1 MANQPVTKTIEIP
14 ENVYIN
20 NSESA
25 TLTLDCSPQI
35 TENATKNQSNNGI
48 KTGIL
53 QKLKGGILLVVGYLL
68 SPLCWWND
76 LIINLPIAYGFGYVI
91 SLWRS
96 EWFFGAAIAGYW
108 LSNLVGIVL
117 MQMGTKDILQT
128 TAKKRSF
135 KHEIFSG
142 VLTSTAYT
150 AVIVAL
156 VYFHVLDLSAILP
169 IEVQL

>member
-1 MANQPVTKTIEIP
+1 MIKQPVTKTLEIP
-14 ENVYIN
+14 DNLYKSNLAIAPLLSEHELQCHEKPLN
-20 NSESA
+20 NES
-25 TLTLDCSPQI
+25 
-35 TENATKNQSNNGI
+35 
-48 KTGIL
+48 KTGIF
-53 QKLKGGILLVVGYLL
+53 QKLKGGLLLVVGYLL

-76 LIINLPIAYGFGYVI
+76 LIINLPIAYGFGYVV

-96 EWFFGAAIAGYW
+96 EWFLGAAIAGYW

-135 KHEIFSG
+135 SQEIFSG

-150 AVIVAL
+150 VVVGAL
-156 VYFHVLDLSAILP
+156 VYFHVLDLNAILP

>member
-1 MANQPVTKTIEIP
+1 MQDLKNLKILSPISLAIAPAP
-14 ENVYIN
+14 EL
-20 NSESA
+20 NS
-25 TLTLDCSPQI
+25 
-35 TENATKNQSNNGI
+35 KNPDSVS
-48 KTGIL
+48 IL
-53 QKLKGGILLVVGYLL
+53 QKIKGGVLLTVGYLL

-76 LIINLPIAYGFGYVI
+76 LVINLPIAYGFGYMI
-91 SLWRS
+91 SLWHS
-96 EWFFGAAIAGYW
+96 EWFFPAAIAGYW

-117 MQMGTKDILQT
+117 MQMGAKDMLQS

-135 KHEIFSG
+135 KQEIFSG

-150 AVIVAL
+150 AVIAAL

>member
-1 MANQPVTKTIEIP
+1 MNQPVTKTIEIP
-14 ENVYIN
+14 VNLYTANLEISSIASDCELQI
-20 NSESA
+20 SEKR
-25 TLTLDCSPQI
+25 LN
-35 TENATKNQSNNGI
+35 NAT

-53 QKLKGGILLVVGYLL
+53 HKLKGGILLVVGYLL

-76 LIINLPIAYGFGYVI
+76 LIINLPIAYGFGYVV

-128 TAKKRSF
+128 TVKKRSF

>member
-1 MANQPVTKTIEIP
+1 MTSQPVTKTIEIP
-14 ENVYIN
+14 ANLYTAKLAIA
-20 NSESA
+20 SLES
-25 TLTLDCSPQI
+25 DCEVQV
-35 TENATKNQSNNGI
+35 TENPTNNQVNNGT
-48 KTGIL
+48 KTGIF
-53 QKLKGGILLVVGYLL
+53 QKIKGGTLLVVGYLL

-76 LIINLPIAYGFGYVI
+76 LIINLPIAYGFGYVV

-117 MQMGTKDILQT
+117 MQIGTKDILQT

-142 VLTSTAYT
+142 LLTSTAYT
-150 AVIVAL
+150 AIIVAL

>member
-1 MANQPVTKTIEIP
+1 MTVLKNLATTAEPSLEIATSSDLNPVNPLPKSII
-14 ENVYIN
+14 
-20 NSESA
+20 
-25 TLTLDCSPQI
+25 
-35 TENATKNQSNNGI
+35 
-48 KTGIL
+48 
-53 QKLKGGILLVVGYLL
+53 QKIKGGVFLVVGYLL

-91 SLWRS
+91 SLWHS
-96 EWFFGAAIAGYW
+96 EWFFPAAIVGYW

-117 MQMGTKDILQT
+117 MQIGAKDILQNT
-128 TAKKRSF
+128 VKKRSF
-135 KHEIFSG
+135 KQEIFSG

-150 AVIVAL
+150 VAIVTL

>member
-1 MANQPVTKTIEIP
+1 MTNQPVTKTIEIP
-14 ENVYIN
+14 ENVYLE

-25 TLTLDCSPQI
+25 ALTLDCSPKM
-35 TENATKNQSNNGI
+35 TEKATKNQLNNVA
-48 KTGIL
+48 KTGIS

>member
-1 MANQPVTKTIEIP
+1 M
-14 ENVYIN
+14 
-20 NSESA
+20 
-25 TLTLDCSPQI
+25 
-35 TENATKNQSNNGI
+35 
-48 KTGIL
+48 L
-53 QKLKGGILLVVGYLL
+53 QKIKGGILLVVGYLL

-96 EWFFGAAIAGYW
+96 DWFFGAAIAGYW

-128 TAKKRSF
+128 TGKKRSF
-135 KHEIFSG
+135 SQEIFSG

-156 VYFHVLDLSAILP
+156 VYFHVLDLNAILP

>member
-1 MANQPVTKTIEIP
+1 MQDLKNLKILSPTSLAIAPSSEL
-14 ENVYIN
+14 
-20 NSESA
+20 NSKN
-25 TLTLDCSPQI
+25 LDSV
-35 TENATKNQSNNGI
+35 S
-48 KTGIL
+48 IL
-53 QKLKGGILLVVGYLL
+53 QKIKGGVLLTVGYLL

-76 LIINLPIAYGFGYVI
+76 LVINLPIAYGFGYAI
-91 SLWRS
+91 SLWHS
-96 EWFFGAAIAGYW
+96 EWVFPAAIAGYW

-117 MQMGTKDILQT
+117 MQMGAKDMLQS

-135 KHEIFSG
+135 KQEIFSG
-142 VLTSTAYT
+142 VLTATAYT

>member
-1 MANQPVTKTIEIP
+1 M
-14 ENVYIN
+14 
-20 NSESA
+20 
-25 TLTLDCSPQI
+25 
-35 TENATKNQSNNGI
+35 
-48 KTGIL
+48 
-53 QKLKGGILLVVGYLL
+53 GYLL

>member
-1 MANQPVTKTIEIP
+1 MTSQPVTKTIAIP
-14 ENVYIN
+14 ENVYTSGLSIAPFESTCEIQNPN
-20 NSESA
+20 N
-25 TLTLDCSPQI
+25 LL
-35 TENATKNQSNNGI
+35 NNDKKKSVI
-48 KTGIL
+48 
-53 QKLKGGILLVVGYLL
+53 QKIKGGFLLAVGYLL

-108 LSNLVGIVL
+108 LTNLVGIVM
-117 MQMGTKDILQT
+117 MQMGTKDIMQT

-135 KHEIFSG
+135 RQEVFSG
-142 VLTSTAYT
+142 LLTSTAYT

-169 IEVQL
+169 AEVLL

>member
-1 MANQPVTKTIEIP
+1 MTNQPVTKTIEIP
-14 ENVYIN
+14 TNLYTANLEISSIASDCELQIREKRLN
-20 NSESA
+20 SA
-25 TLTLDCSPQI
+25 T
-35 TENATKNQSNNGI
+35 

-96 EWFFGAAIAGYW
+96 EWFFGAAIVGYW

>member
-1 MANQPVTKTIEIP
+1 MTNQPVTKAIAIP
-14 ENVYIN
+14 ENVYIK

-53 QKLKGGILLVVGYLL
+53 QKLKGGVLLVVGYLL

-108 LSNLVGIVL
+108 LSNLIGIVL
-117 MQMGTKDILQT
+117 MQIGAKDVLQNT
-128 TAKKRSF
+128 EKKRSL
-135 KHEIFSG
+135 KNEIFSG
-142 VLTSTAYT
+142 MLTSTAYT
-150 AVIVAL
+150 MVIVGL

>member
-1 MANQPVTKTIEIP
+1 MTNQPVTKTIEIP
-14 ENVYIN
+14 TNLYTANLEI
-20 NSESA
+20 SSIA
-25 TLTLDCSPQI
+25 SDCELQI
-35 TENATKNQSNNGI
+35 GEKRLNNAT

-76 LIINLPIAYGFGYVI
+76 LIINLPIAYGFGYVV
-91 SLWRS
+91 SLWQS

-117 MQMGTKDILQT
+117 MQIGAKDVLQT

>member
-1 MANQPVTKTIEIP
+1 MQDLQNLETISPTSLAIAPSP
-14 ENVYIN
+14 EL
-20 NSESA
+20 NSTNPISV
-25 TLTLDCSPQI
+25 S
-35 TENATKNQSNNGI
+35 
-48 KTGIL
+48 IL
-53 QKLKGGILLVVGYLL
+53 QKIKGGVLLTVGYLL

-76 LIINLPIAYGFGYVI
+76 LVINLPIAYGFGYVI
-91 SLWRS
+91 SLWHS
-96 EWFFGAAIAGYW
+96 EWFFPAAIAGYW

-117 MQMGTKDILQT
+117 MQMGAKDMLQS

-135 KHEIFSG
+135 KQEIFSG

>member
-1 MANQPVTKTIEIP
+1 MTNQPVTKTIEIP
-14 ENVYIN
+14 ENVYI
-20 NSESA
+20 SDLSSAPFESA
-25 TLTLDCSPQI
+25 CEIQKP
-35 TENATKNQSNNGI
+35 NNQLNNGS
-48 KTGIL
+48 KTGII
-53 QKLKGGILLVVGYLL
+53 QKIKGGILLVVGYLL